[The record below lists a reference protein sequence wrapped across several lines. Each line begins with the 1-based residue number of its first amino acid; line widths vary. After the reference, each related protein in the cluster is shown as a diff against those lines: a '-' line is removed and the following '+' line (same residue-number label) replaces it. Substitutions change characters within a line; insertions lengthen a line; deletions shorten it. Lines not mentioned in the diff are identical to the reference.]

1 MSDINIAQF
10 ESAQFAQQAYQQA
23 LQQMLQLAVSH
34 HQAGRL
40 ADAEQLYQG
49 ILQGE
54 PGQALANHNLGVLM
68 TQRQHPE
75 DGLPHLELALAAEP
89 ESQRYWLSY
98 IDALALAGQNE
109 LGRQMLTFAKEHGLE
124 GIEAEA
130 LAVVLEGPVQ
140 VSAPATPM

>member
-1 MSDINIAQF
+1 MSDTNIAQS

-23 LQQMLQLAVSH
+23 LQQMLQLAASH

-40 ADAEQLYQG
+40 ADAEQLYRG
-49 ILQGE
+49 ILQEE

-98 IDALALAGQNE
+98 IDALALAGKTE
-109 LGRQMLTFAKEHGLE
+109 LGREMMTFAKEHGLE
-124 GIEAEA
+124 GIEAET
-130 LAVVLEGPVQ
+130 LAGVLAGTTQ
-140 VSAPATPM
+140 VSASATQT